1 MQKINLCFLE
11 TTLWDLG
18 KNLCTKTLSM
28 TCHYVGTFLAWIL
41 CVVDIGILIGQ
52 NRFALK
58 KQCLLFRFM
67 SKLRGLLLGQVSDV
81 IDIHFSLIDFSKDS
95 KFCHFKIRNQNIP
108 TSHWTKNLIKS
119 KDIFIFI
126 LSKETCTNQLYKK
139 LKYFRC
145 KNEWNWRRNRQICYA
160 VILGLPYR
168 QFVIV

>member
-41 CVVDIGILIGQ
+41 CAVDIGILIGQ

-81 IDIHFSLIDFSKDS
+81 IDIHFSLIGFSKDS

-126 LSKETCTNQLYKK
+126 LVKKPMQNNFTKSWNISVVKMNEIEEETGRSAMPSSLDYLTVNL
-139 LKYFRC
+139 
-145 KNEWNWRRNRQICYA
+145 
-160 VILGLPYR
+160 
-168 QFVIV
+168 